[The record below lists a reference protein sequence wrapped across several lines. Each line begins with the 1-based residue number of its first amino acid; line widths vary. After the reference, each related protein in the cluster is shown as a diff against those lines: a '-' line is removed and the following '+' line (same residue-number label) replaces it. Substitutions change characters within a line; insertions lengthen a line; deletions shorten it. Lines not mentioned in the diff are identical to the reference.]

1 LVFVSC
7 STNQSVINDI
17 PHEGQVTKLPGGT
30 ADEYI
35 RMKLLKSAA
44 DIRACILVED
54 RKENFMIKFK
64 FEIKSG
70 IAKVL
75 SIEGAELKT
84 HESECLT
91 KVIEEISFKLVK
103 DSEVTQEVSF
113 YPRKKTP

>member
-1 LVFVSC
+1 
-7 STNQSVINDI
+7 
-17 PHEGQVTKLPGGT
+17 
-30 ADEYI
+30 
-35 RMKLLKSAA
+35 MKLLKSAA